1 NWRDPPHPCRIR
13 QLIAQQVCEH
23 RIECDH
29 RNAQDQHDPKQTAEL
44 SDMVSVVPV
53 AVSGV
58 PTVGFVLGLVMML
71 MTGVV
76 RVAFMADMVGVFIV
90 VMRVVVRSWRM
101 LVAHA
106 GFLLLQWGL
115 D

>member
-1 NWRDPPHPCRIR
+1 MIPVI
-13 QLIAQQVCEH
+13 
-23 RIECDH
+23 
-29 RNAQDQHDPKQTAEL
+29 
-44 SDMVSVVPV
+44 PV

-58 PTVGFVLGLVMML
+58 PTVGFVPGMVLALLAVPARGMFMML

-76 RVAFMADMVGVFIV
+76 RVAFMAGMGMVGGFVV

>member
-1 NWRDPPHPCRIR
+1 IT
-13 QLIAQQVCEH
+13 QQIGEH

-29 RNAQDQHDPKQTAEL
+29 RDAQDQHDPKQPPEL

-53 AVSGV
+53 AVTGV
-58 PTVGFVLGLVMML
+58 PTVGFVPGVVMML

-76 RVAFMADMVGVFIV
+76 RVAFMADMVGAFIV
-90 VMRVVVRSWRM
+90 VLRVVVRSWRT
-101 LVAHA
+101 LVARA

-115 D
+115 DETAVA